1 MVRFHVLSTRIP
13 ATTASDLNI
22 SSSVWPPLEDRHVCL
37 DRSQLG
43 QSVRELPD
51 IPILPC
57 EALISRLALARWQ
70 TFAPYESHV
79 LQLVCGGVFRRMLF
93 LDMCGGGFVEM
104 AVGELGISSG
114 ADMWGKSPMRRWLI
128 PGLGEEQ
135 GGCTW
140 VADL

>member
-57 EALISRLALARWQ
+57 EALISPFGPCSMGDVGALRALCSPACLRWCLAAHAVSGCVRG
-70 TFAPYESHV
+70 EGS
-79 LQLVCGGVFRRMLF
+79 
-93 LDMCGGGFVEM
+93 VEM
-104 AVGELGISSG
+104 AVG
-114 ADMWGKSPMRRWLI
+114 
-128 PGLGEEQ
+128 
-135 GGCTW
+135 
-140 VADL
+140 